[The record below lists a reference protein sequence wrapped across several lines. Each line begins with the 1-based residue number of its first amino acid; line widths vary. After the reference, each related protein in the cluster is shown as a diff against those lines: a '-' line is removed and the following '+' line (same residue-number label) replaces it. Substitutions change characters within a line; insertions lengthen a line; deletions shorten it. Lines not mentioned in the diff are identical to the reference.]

1 MDLLSWLRRARGQR
15 ARAPREP
22 RDGGTRDAAGGPGSA
37 PDPAVP
43 ARVTVDRIRAF
54 CEAREYTYFTDND
67 GDVGGIWRGRLF
79 FFFLLG
85 DDEEVLQ
92 VRGHW
97 NREFAIERL
106 PEVLE
111 LCNAWHSEKIWPV
124 GYARVRDN
132 GRVTVTAEVTTDVS
146 RGATDAQL
154 ELLLQ
159 CGLGTG
165 TVFFDH
171 LDEAYPDPAG
181 QAP

>member
-1 MDLLSWLRRARGQR
+1 MDPLSWLRRGRDRRGR
-15 ARAPREP
+15 RPAE
-22 RDGGTRDAAGGPGSA
+22 GAGQSST

-43 ARVTVDRIRAF
+43 APVSVDRIRAF
-54 CEAREYTYFTDND
+54 CEARDYTYFTDSE

-85 DDEEVLQ
+85 DDQEVLQ

-111 LCNAWHSEKIWPV
+111 LCNAWHTEKIWPV

-132 GRVTVTAEVTTDVS
+132 GRVTVTAEVTADVS
-146 RGATDAQL
+146 CGATDAQL

-171 LDEAYPDPAG
+171 LDEMYPDPAG
-181 QAP
+181 RAP